1 MEQKGSRMKAYTG
14 TFKKKDGSLRTM
26 TFAKLQDL
34 PQQFLAE
41 TLKGGKSAKQMQG
54 SEVVYDLDLREFRV
68 FNWNAVVGPVV
79 EKDINF

>member
-1 MEQKGSRMKAYTG
+1 MKAYTG

-26 TFAKLQDL
+26 TFAKMKDL
-34 PQQFLAE
+34 PEKFLAE
-41 TLKGGKSAKQMQG
+41 TLKGGKSSKQTEG

-68 FNWNAVVGPVV
+68 FNWNAVVGQVV

>member
-1 MEQKGSRMKAYTG
+1 MKAYTG

-26 TFAKLQDL
+26 TFAKMKDL
-34 PQQFLAE
+34 PEKFLAE
-41 TLKGGKSAKQMQG
+41 TLKGTRSAKQSEG

-68 FNWNAVVGPVV
+68 FNWNSVVGAVV

>member
-1 MEQKGSRMKAYTG
+1 MKAYTG

-26 TFAKLQDL
+26 RFVKVKDL
-34 PQQFLAE
+34 PRQFLVE
-41 TLKGGKSAKQMQG
+41 TLKGGKSAKQIEG

-68 FNWNAVVGPVV
+68 FNWNAVVGEVV

>member
-1 MEQKGSRMKAYTG
+1 MEQKGSRMKAYIG

-26 TFAKLQDL
+26 TFAKMADL
-34 PQQFLAE
+34 PQQFLTE
-41 TLKGGKSAKQMQG
+41 TLKGGKSAKQNDG

-68 FNWNAVVGPVV
+68 FNWNTVVGEVV

>member
-1 MEQKGSRMKAYTG
+1 MKAYTG

-26 TFAKLQDL
+26 TFAKIKDL
-34 PQQFLAE
+34 PQQFLVE
-41 TLKGGKSAKQMQG
+41 TLKGRKSAKQIEG

-68 FNWNAVVGPVV
+68 FNWNAVVGEVV

>member
-1 MEQKGSRMKAYTG
+1 MKAYTG

-26 TFAKLQDL
+26 TFAKMQDL

-41 TLKGGKSAKQMQG
+41 TLKGGKSAKQSEG

>member
-1 MEQKGSRMKAYTG
+1 MKTYIG
-14 TFKKKDGSLRTM
+14 TFKKKDGSHRTM

-41 TLKGGKSAKQMQG
+41 TLKGGRSAKQSEG

-68 FNWNAVVGPVV
+68 FNWNTVVGPVV